1 MLEPLPPLSEGS
13 LLALSPLLMS
23 LAVGASMRS
32 LVSSELANRLGLIR
46 PYRPTFLKTAPPGHN
61 NRPSSPLGS
70 GQETPM
76 LRDTIL
82 ALADVFV
89 TDLISALRN
98 ATLEDIVSLRAGGPS
113 SQVAAALAP
122 AKRGPGRPKGSGA
135 SGGAAPSSGG
145 RLARRSESDISGA
158 AMSIVEHVQ
167 KHPGSRS
174 ETIRAALGIE
184 KNEWAKPLAYAL
196 EHLGLKKQGNKRAT
210 EYSVGGAPGKATKTG
225 ESKQKAAKAKAA
237 PKKAK
242 KANSHVRAAMAATK
256 AAPKKTAK
264 PRRTKAAAR
273 RALDKVIQNGAKN
286 GAAHDPVPVAA
297 ESGDLDEATA

>member
-1 MLEPLPPLSEGS
+1 
-13 LLALSPLLMS
+13 
-23 LAVGASMRS
+23 
-32 LVSSELANRLGLIR
+32 
-46 PYRPTFLKTAPPGHN
+46 
-61 NRPSSPLGS
+61 
-70 GQETPM
+70 M
-76 LRDTIL
+76 LRDTIS

-122 AKRGPGRPKGSGA
+122 AKRGPGRPKGSGT
-135 SGGAAPSSGG
+135 SSGAAPSSGG
-145 RLARRSESDISGA
+145 RLARRSESDIYGA

-225 ESKQKAAKAKAA
+225 ESKPKAAKAKA
-237 PKKAK
+237 PK
-242 KANSHVRAAMAATK
+242 KANSHVRAAMAATKPKKTAKAKAAPKKASAKPKAK

-273 RALDKVIQNGAKN
+273 RALDKAIQNGAKN

-297 ESGDLDEATA
+297 ESGDLDEATV